1 MNTLAN
7 PIIPEAGVRLEIEVW
22 RVCKRVNKA
31 KVISEGEDLERR
43 LPWKR
48 ACRGSF

>member
-1 MNTLAN
+1 MTN
-7 PIIPEAGVRLEIEVW
+7 PIVPEAGLRLEIEVW
-22 RVCKRVNKA
+22 RVSKGVNKT
-31 KVISEGEDLERR
+31 KVISEGEDLEGR